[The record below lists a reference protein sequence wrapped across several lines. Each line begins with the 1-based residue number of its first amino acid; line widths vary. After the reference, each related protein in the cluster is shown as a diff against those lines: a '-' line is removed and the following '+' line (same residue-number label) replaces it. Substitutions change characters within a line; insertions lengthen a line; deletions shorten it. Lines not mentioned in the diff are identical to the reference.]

1 MQKFNFD
8 WITLVLFLPFLGSL
22 IQAFFGKAVIKNLG
36 DQYGKWVMGA
46 FATLLIFASFGIA
59 VSLTSN
65 LLSFSPSDRE
75 IILTYWN
82 WIHLADLKIPFELL
96 IDPLSMA
103 MTLMITGV
111 SGLIHLYA
119 TGYMSK
125 EKDYARFFTYMNLFV
140 GFMLLLVLA
149 NNLALLFVG
158 WEGVGLCS
166 YLLIAFWHK
175 DLKNAKAGNKAFIF
189 NRIGD
194 VAFLIGLF
202 LLVAGLANSLSGVAV
217 PDGRWL
223 SYDVLFDQG
232 LMWFKDHPFLTTL
245 TALLL
250 FGGAIGKSAQWPL
263 YSWLPDAMAG
273 PTPVSALIHAATMV
287 TAGVYLLNRM
297 HLVFELSPVASAVVS
312 GVGAFTALF
321 AALIAFTQT
330 DIKKVLAFSTVSQLG
345 YMFIA
350 CGVGVYW
357 AGIFHVMTH
366 AFFKALLFLGAG
378 NVILAMGHEQ
388 DMRRYGNL
396 WKYLPMTTWMMIIG
410 WLAISGLPFLSGYW
424 SKEAIL
430 SGALQSRFGDLY
442 GWPLDSIVGGIGL
455 FTAILTAA
463 YMSRLTLLTFGV
475 PFRKGEERWRTEHVH
490 SVVASATEEGLK
502 PLSDQVL
509 QNKYGFFYND
519 KETSLIPILEEGTP
533 HIHLEPEHTPFEASI
548 SMSLPIVILGMLSLG
563 GGYWL
568 YEGGLLHQF
577 LSPSSGNLFVP
588 FSVLHA
594 NAADMMSQSLIWMS
608 ALAVGLGLTYGLVV
622 YWKGLPKREG
632 FETSQWS
639 LYRRAGYRQFGYDD
653 LLYFFG
659 VKVARNI
666 AYGIY
671 YLIDRWVIDGLV
683 NTGGYVAAGVGG
695 IARKIQTG
703 YVRFYA
709 FVMLL
714 GGACLLGYFL
724 YMLNKLGGSE

>member
-1 MQKFNFD
+1 MQESNFD
-8 WITLVLFLPFLGSL
+8 WITLVLFLPFMGSL
-22 IQAFFGKAVIKNLG
+22 LQAFFGKAVIKSLG

-46 FATLLIFASFGIA
+46 LATLPIFASFGIA
-59 VSLTSN
+59 VWLTSS
-65 LLSFSPSDRE
+65 LLSFPPADRE

-82 WIHLADLKIPFELL
+82 WIHLSDLKIPFELL
-96 IDPLSMA
+96 VDPLSMT

-125 EKDYARFFTYMNLFV
+125 ERDYARFFTYMNLFV
-140 GFMLLLVLA
+140 GLMLLLVLA

-166 YLLIAFWHK
+166 YLLIAFWFK

-194 VAFLIGLF
+194 FSF
-202 LLVAGLANSLSGVAV
+202 LLGLLLLVVGLASSLSQMEL
-217 PDGRWL
+217 PDKRWL
-223 SYDVLFDQG
+223 SYDILFDQG
-232 LMWFKDHPFLTTL
+232 LVWFKSHPFLTTL

-263 YSWLPDAMAG
+263 YSWLPDAMVG

-297 HLVFELSPVASAVVS
+297 HLLFELSPVASTLVS
-312 GVGAFTALF
+312 GVGAFTALL

-396 WKYLPMTTWMMIIG
+396 WKYLPVTTWMMIIG

-424 SKEAIL
+424 SKEAIFK
-430 SGALQSRFGDLY
+430 GALESKFGDIN
-442 GWPLDSIVGGIGL
+442 GFPLDSIVGGIGL
-455 FTAILTAA
+455 LTAILTAA

-475 PFRKGEERWRTEHVH
+475 PFRRGEERWRAGHTH
-490 SVVASATEEGLK
+490 SVSVSTTDQVTASL
-502 PLSDQVL
+502 PDQVL
-509 QNKYGFFYND
+509 KNKYGFFYSD
-519 KETSLIPILEEGTP
+519 KEVPLIPVHEEGTP
-533 HIHLEPEHTPFEASI
+533 KIHLPPDHTPFEAPV
-548 SMSLPIVILGMLSLG
+548 SMSLPVIILGILSLA

-568 YEGGLLHQF
+568 YQGGRLHHF
-577 LSPSSGNLFVP
+577 LAPGSGNLFVP
-588 FSVLHA
+588 LSVLHA

-608 ALAVGLGLTYGLVV
+608 LLAVGTGLIYGVVV

-632 FETSQWS
+632 WEKREWS

-653 LLYFFG
+653 LLNFLG
-659 VKVARNI
+659 VKVARGI

-671 YLIDRWVIDGLV
+671 YLIDLWIVEGLV
-683 NTGGYVAAGVGG
+683 NMGGYIAAGTGG
-695 IARKIQTG
+695 IFRKIQTG

-714 GGACLLGYFL
+714 GGAGLLGYFL
-724 YMLNKLGGSE
+724 YMLNKLGGSP